1 MFWFVSEIIFM
12 TDKEE
17 KDLIDK
23 LGKLMTDTA
32 NQIKTIILLIHNQ
45 QVDIDN
51 LKKNLNQNR
60 ILVKN

>member
-1 MFWFVSEIIFM
+1 M

-17 KDLIDK
+17 KDLLDK
-23 LGKLMTDTA
+23 LGKFMVDVSD
-32 NQIKTIILLIHNQ
+32 QIKKLILITHNQ

>member
-1 MFWFVSEIIFM
+1 M

-17 KDLIDK
+17 KVLLDK
-23 LGKLMTDTA
+23 LAEFMTGTTT
-32 NQIKTIILLIHNQ
+32 QIKNLIILIHNQ

>member
-1 MFWFVSEIIFM
+1 M

-17 KDLIDK
+17 KDLLDK
-23 LGKLMTDTA
+23 LAGFMIGTT
-32 NQIKTIILLIHNQ
+32 NQIKSLILLIHNQ

-60 ILVKN
+60 ILVKS

>member
-1 MFWFVSEIIFM
+1 M

-60 ILVKN
+60 IIVRN

>member
-1 MFWFVSEIIFM
+1 M

-17 KDLIDK
+17 KDLLDK
-23 LGKLMTDTA
+23 LADFMIGTTK
-32 NQIKTIILLIHNQ
+32 QIRSLAILLHNQ

-60 ILVKN
+60 IIVRN